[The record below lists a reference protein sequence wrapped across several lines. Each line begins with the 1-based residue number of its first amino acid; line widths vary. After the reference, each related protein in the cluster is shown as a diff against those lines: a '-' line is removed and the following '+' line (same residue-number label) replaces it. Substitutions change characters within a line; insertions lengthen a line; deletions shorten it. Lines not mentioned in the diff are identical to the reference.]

1 MAFFAPLRETK
12 NSMSN
17 TKKITDAIVAQGI
30 LPLYF
35 NPDET
40 VSVEVLR
47 AIYKAGIKAVEYTNR
62 GEAALSNFKKMVDV
76 RNAEMPGIVLGVGT
90 IKNMQHAKDYLAAGA
105 DFLVS
110 PGFVPDVAV
119 HCVANDIFYGP
130 GCMTPTEIIAAEN
143 AGIGFIKLFP
153 GNMLGP
159 DFLSG
164 IKDIFPK
171 LLFMPTGGVDTTKE
185 NIEGWYKAGVCAV
198 GMGSKLISKKLMEAK
213 DYATIESETKKV
225 LETIMSI
232 KN

>member
-1 MAFFAPLRETK
+1 
-12 NSMSN
+12 MSN
-17 TKKITDAIVAQGI
+17 TQQVTDSIIQQGM

-35 NPDET
+35 NADET
-40 VSVEVLR
+40 VSVEILR
-47 AIYKAGIKAVEYTNR
+47 SLYKAGVTAVEYTNR
-62 GEAALSNFKKMVDV
+62 GEAALKNFTKMVAI
-76 RNAEMPGIVLGVGT
+76 RNEEMPGILLGVGT
-90 IKNMQHAKDYLAAGA
+90 IKNLKQAEEYMVAGA

-110 PGFVPDVAV
+110 PGFVKEVADYAV
-119 HCVANDIFYGP
+119 SRDIFYAP
-130 GCMTPTEIIAAEN
+130 GCMTPSEIIAAEN
-143 AGIGFIKLFP
+143 AGVTFIKLFP

-198 GMGSKLISKKLMEAK
+198 GMGSKLVSKKLMEAK
-213 DYATIESETKKV
+213 DYATIESETKTV
-225 LETIMSI
+225 LALIATI

>member
-1 MAFFAPLRETK
+1 
-12 NSMSN
+12 MSQ
-17 TKKITDAIVAQGI
+17 TKKIADAIIAQGM

-35 NPDET
+35 NASEEISLD
-40 VSVEVLR
+40 VLN
-47 AIYKAGIKAVEYTNR
+47 AIYSAGVKAVEYTNR
-62 GEAALSNFKKMVDV
+62 GDAALSNFKKMVAL
-76 RNAEMPGIVLGVGT
+76 RNEAMPGLLLGVGT
-90 IKNMQHAKDYLAAGA
+90 IKNMQHAKDYLDAGA

-110 PGFVPDVAV
+110 PGFVPDVAAL
-119 HCVANDIFYGP
+119 CVENDIFYAP

-171 LLFMPTGGVDTTKE
+171 LLFMPTGGVDTTRE
-185 NIEGWYKAGVCAV
+185 NIEGWFKAGVCAV

-213 DYATIESETKKV
+213 DYATIEKTTREV
-225 LETIMSI
+225 LELISTI
-232 KN
+232 KK